1 MKNNFSLWSFVK
13 MILSNKTLDSL
24 KLAPKN
30 KRNRILA
37 ASRAIIHLLPENESS
52 KIIIRDIDSLR
63 NWSVLSIF
71 GAFVNLGASLRL
83 SSISRERKI
92 LEYQNLFFFQVLK
105 IIFTFFQKW
114 IRLENEIMMP
124 IWKGWK
130 HLSTVIIIMIQKLGK
145 KV

>member
-1 MKNNFSLWSFVK
+1 

-30 KRNRILA
+30 KRIRILA
-37 ASRAIIHLLPENESS
+37 ASRAINHLLPENESS

-92 LEYQNLFFFQVLK
+92 LEYQNLFFCIFENNFYFFSEMNSIRKRDYDADLERLK
-105 IIFTFFQKW
+105 TF
-114 IRLENEIMMP
+114 IDSYHNNDPE
-124 IWKGWK
+124 
-130 HLSTVIIIMIQKLGK
+130 TGK
-145 KV
+145 KGKIWEF

>member
-1 MKNNFSLWSFVK
+1 

-52 KIIIRDIDSLR
+52 KIIFRDIDSLR
-63 NWSVLSIF
+63 NGSVLSFF

-105 IIFTFFQKW
+105 IIFTFFQK
-114 IRLENEIMMP
+114 
-124 IWKGWK
+124 
-130 HLSTVIIIMIQKLGK
+130 
-145 KV
+145 